1 MSDQAASSGVKPP
14 QDENGVHM
22 SQSALSLRRWPVHVK
37 VKEVGPRDGLQNE
50 AEFIATAD
58 KIEWINQLSE
68 TGLSYIEVTSFVNP
82 KWIPALADAFEVAK
96 GIRRVPGVTYAALVP
111 NRKGLERALE
121 AEIDETAV
129 FMSASETHNRQN
141 INKSIG
147 DTFPVLREVVE
158 DSLAAG
164 KSVRGYV
171 STVFGCPYEGPVAI
185 DSVVRVAE
193 SLFEMGIT
201 ELSLGDT
208 IGVANPRQ
216 VQDVLDVLLK
226 RFPADR
232 LAMHFH
238 DTRGT
243 AMANVLAAMEMGIT
257 VFDGSLGGLGGCPY
271 APGASGN
278 LATDDLLYMLDG
290 MGIQTD
296 IDRDKLLAA
305 ARFIQTKIGR
315 SLPSR
320 NLQASGPA

>member
-1 MSDQAASSGVKPP
+1 MSDQAASSEVKPP
-14 QDENGVHM
+14 HDENGGYM
-22 SQSALSLRRWPVHVK
+22 QAAPSPRRWPANVG

-50 AEFIATAD
+50 AVFIPTAD

-68 TGLSYIEVTSFVNP
+68 TGLSYIEITSFVKP
-82 KWIPALADAFEVAK
+82 KWIPALADAFEVVN

-141 INKSIG
+141 INKTIS

-158 DSLAAG
+158 ESLAAG

-171 STVFGCPYEGPVAI
+171 STVFGCPYEGPVH
-185 DSVVRVAE
+185 VEGVLRVAE
-193 SLFEMGIT
+193 SLFEMGIH

-208 IGVANPRQ
+208 IGVANPKQ
-216 VQDVLDVLLK
+216 VQDVLGVLLK

-243 AMANVLAAMEMGIT
+243 AMANVLASLEMGIT
-257 VFDGSLGGLGGCPY
+257 SFDGSLGGLGGCPY

-290 MGIQTD
+290 MGIQSG
-296 IDRDKLLAA
+296 IDRDKLLTAV
-305 ARFIQTKIGR
+305 RYIQSKIGR
-315 SLPSR
+315 TLPSH
-320 NLQASGPA
+320 NLQAAGPV